1 VDTSPA
7 TKLPE
12 RKATRV
18 RPLFDGPEWDFDL
31 LRHVYDTMGEIAIGE
46 LGLDIYPNQIE
57 VITAEQMLDSYSSIG
72 MPLMYRHWSFGKRFA
87 RDEGLYRR
95 GMRTLAYELV
105 INSDPCIS
113 YVMEENSMT
122 MQALVLAHA
131 AYGHN
136 HFFKNNYQFQLW
148 TQPDH
153 IIDYLG
159 FAKTYVADCE
169 ERYGQEAV
177 ESVLDAA
184 HALMNHGISRD
195 LRPRHRNVDKRERE
209 RAARRRA
216 HEEATY
222 DVIYTTLPEITR
234 EDGAETVD
242 VQQEQRRLGL
252 PEENLLY
259 FLEKNAPKLD
269 DWQRE
274 LLRIVRLLAQ
284 YFYPQRQTKMM
295 NEGCA
300 TFVHYEILNR
310 LYDRGL
316 LTDGSMLEFLHSHSS
331 VVFQPSFNDRRFS
344 GINPYALGFAMM
356 TDIRRICTEPTAEDR
371 EWFPA
376 FAGCGDWMDTL
387 RQAWAQYRDESFI
400 LQYLSPK
407 LIRDLRLFAVSD
419 DAKAPAM
426 EVKAIHNEQ
435 GYRDVRRRLAH
446 HYDVATQDPDLQ
458 VTDADLAGNR
468 RLVLT
473 HHVRNG
479 VLLDNTEAERTLQYL
494 AQLWGYRVKLV
505 EAEAEGGRV
514 LKEHEALPMP

>member
-1 VDTSPA
+1 MQLTA
-7 TKLPE
+7 KKLPR
-12 RKATRV
+12 RKAGTL
-18 RPLFDGPEWDFDL
+18 RPLFDGAEWNFEQIRKVHD
-31 LRHVYDTMGEIAIGE
+31 VMGEIALGE

-57 VITAEQMLDSYSSIG
+57 VITAEQMLDAYSSIG

-87 RDEGLYRR
+87 HDEAYYKK
-95 GMRTLAYELV
+95 GMRSLAYELV

-122 MQALVLAHA
+122 MQALVIAHA

-136 HFFKNNYQFQLW
+136 HFFKNNNQFQLW

-184 HALMNHGISRD
+184 HALMNQGVSRD
-195 LRPRHRNVDKRERE
+195 LRPRPRNVVKREQE
-209 RAARRRA
+209 RAAQRRV
-216 HEEATY
+216 HEEQTY
-222 DVIYTTLPEITR
+222 DVIYQTLPEITR
-234 EDGAETVD
+234 EPITEAAAGAAN
-242 VQQEQRRLGL
+242 EQRRLGL

-274 LLRIVRLLAQ
+274 LLRIVRLLSQ

-310 LYDRGL
+310 LYDRGQ
-316 LTDGSMLEFLHSHSS
+316 LTDGTMLEFLHSHSS
-331 VVFQPSFNDRRFS
+331 VIFQPTFNDRRFS
-344 GINPYALGFAMM
+344 GLNPYALGFAMM
-356 TDIRRICTEPTAEDR
+356 SDIRRICTEPTQEDR
-371 EWFPA
+371 DWFPEI
-376 FAGCGDWMDTL
+376 AGCGDWMGTL
-387 RQAWAQYRDESFI
+387 RQAWAEYRDESFV

-407 LIRDLRLFAVSD
+407 LIRDFRLFAVSD
-419 DAKAPAM
+419 DAKDSAM
-426 EVKAIHNEQ
+426 GVAAIHDER
-435 GYRDVRRRLAH
+435 GYRDIRRRLSR
-446 HYDVATQDPDLQ
+446 HYDMSAQDPDLE
-458 VTDADLAGNR
+458 VTDADLAGSR

-473 HHVRNG
+473 HRVRNG
-479 VLLDNTEAERTLQYL
+479 VLLDKTEAERTLQYL
-494 AQLWGYRVKLV
+494 AQLWGYRVKLM
-505 EAEAEGGRV
+505 ETDMESGRV